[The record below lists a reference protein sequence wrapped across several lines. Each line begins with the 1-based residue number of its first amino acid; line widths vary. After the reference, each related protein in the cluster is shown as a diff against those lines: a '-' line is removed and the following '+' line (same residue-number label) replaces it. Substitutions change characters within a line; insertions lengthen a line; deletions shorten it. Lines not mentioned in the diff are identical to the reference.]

1 MHYKI
6 LQLGGIELPIRIE
19 SMLGAFGCK
28 LFQLLIAQT
37 PMTARVSSPSI
48 VYTSLKKETP
58 QRREALNGDFS
69 DYHYFLWERSVG
81 IYVCYQ
87 KQMGSLEERIAACL
101 FYYDCQVETLDFIHS

>member
-37 PMTARVSSPSI
+37 PMTARVSSPLI
-48 VYTSLKKETP
+48 VYTSLKKKAP

-69 DYHYFLWERSVG
+69 NHHHFLWG
-81 IYVCYQ
+81 
-87 KQMGSLEERIAACL
+87 
-101 FYYDCQVETLDFIHS
+101 